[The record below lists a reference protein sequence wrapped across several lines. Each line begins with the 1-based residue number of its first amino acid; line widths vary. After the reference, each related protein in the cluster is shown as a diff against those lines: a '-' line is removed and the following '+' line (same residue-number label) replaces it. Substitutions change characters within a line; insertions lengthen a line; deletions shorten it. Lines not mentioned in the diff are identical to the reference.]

1 MITCAII
8 DDEPLAVTLLE
19 SYVKRV
25 PELDLKGKFLGAR
38 EALDALKETPV
49 DLVFLTYRCPNLRA
63 LNFPANS
70 RPRLT

>member
-38 EALDALKETPV
+38 EALAALKETPV
-49 DLVFLTYRCPNLRA
+49 DLVFLDIQMPELTGLELSRQL
-63 LNFPANS
+63 PARN
-70 RPRLT
+70 